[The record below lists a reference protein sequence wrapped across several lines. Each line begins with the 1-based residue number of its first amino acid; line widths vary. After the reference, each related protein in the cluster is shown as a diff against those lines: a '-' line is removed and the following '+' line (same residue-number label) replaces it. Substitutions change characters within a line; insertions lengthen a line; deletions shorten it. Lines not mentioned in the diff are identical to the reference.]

1 MTCAAPSGASPIIP
15 KSKTGAVRTAICKS
29 VTKDSLSHQGLLDWF
44 TNQLPESAMV
54 TVGAFEA
61 KTHLA
66 QLLKKVEKGETIVIT
81 KRGQAVAKL
90 VPAAPAERDIR
101 QLLQAMQE
109 FQE

>member
-1 MTCAAPSGASPIIP
+1 
-15 KSKTGAVRTAICKS
+15 
-29 VTKDSLSHQGLLDWF
+29 
-44 TNQLPESAMV
+44 MV

-81 KRGQAVAKL
+81 KRGQPVAKL

-109 FQE
+109 FQEQHGPTLGSGLTLRQLIEEGRR